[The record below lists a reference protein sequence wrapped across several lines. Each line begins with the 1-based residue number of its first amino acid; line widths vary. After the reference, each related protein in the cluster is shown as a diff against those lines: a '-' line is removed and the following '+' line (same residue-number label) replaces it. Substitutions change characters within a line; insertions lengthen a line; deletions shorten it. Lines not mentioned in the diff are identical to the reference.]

1 MNQMQQMMIQAQKMQ
16 RELQKAYDELDKKEF
31 KVSKAGLVEI
41 VVLGNRQIQ
50 KIDIEKDGL
59 DPDNKEMIE
68 DLIVSGLNELFE
80 KIDERKTQSK
90 KELPVVKADLV
101 SNHGKTKV
109 FR

>member
-1 MNQMQQMMIQAQKMQ
+1 MQQMMIQAQKMQ

-80 KIDERKTQSK
+80 KIDEEKDMIEERITGRK
-90 KELPVVKADLV
+90 
-101 SNHGKTKV
+101 GG
-109 FR
+109 FGF

>member
-80 KIDERKTQSK
+80 KIDEEKNAIEERITGRK
-90 KELPVVKADLV
+90 
-101 SNHGKTKV
+101 GG
-109 FR
+109 FGF

>member
-80 KIDERKTQSK
+80 KIDEEKDAIEEKITGRK
-90 KELPVVKADLV
+90 
-101 SNHGKTKV
+101 GG
-109 FR
+109 FGF

>member
-80 KIDERKTQSK
+80 QISKERDEVEEKITGQK
-90 KELPVVKADLV
+90 
-101 SNHGKTKV
+101 GG
-109 FR
+109 FGF

>member
-50 KIDIEKDGL
+50 QIDIEKDGL

-80 KIDERKTQSK
+80 KIDEEKDAIEERITGRK
-90 KELPVVKADLV
+90 
-101 SNHGKTKV
+101 GG
-109 FR
+109 FGF

>member
-1 MNQMQQMMIQAQKMQ
+1 MQQMMIQAQKMQ

-80 KIDERKTQSK
+80 KIDEEKDAIEERITGRK
-90 KELPVVKADLV
+90 
-101 SNHGKTKV
+101 GG
-109 FR
+109 FGF